1 MGNNKKISEVLYK
14 IEHNSLPGVVVHGDN
29 FIIQREKKLIGLME
43 DFRRKIAY
51 ITTKFRV
58 FFFKILTIKIEK
70 NVKILNQDLR
80 QTQNRSRAP
89 NYDRVRTPNYDRVRM
104 PN

>member
-1 MGNNKKISEVLYK
+1 
-14 IEHNSLPGVVVHGDN
+14 
-29 FIIQREKKLIGLME
+29 ME
-43 DFRRKIAY
+43 DFRRNIAY
-51 ITTKFRV
+51 RTTKFKV
-58 FFFKILTIKIEK
+58 FFFLKILTIKIEK